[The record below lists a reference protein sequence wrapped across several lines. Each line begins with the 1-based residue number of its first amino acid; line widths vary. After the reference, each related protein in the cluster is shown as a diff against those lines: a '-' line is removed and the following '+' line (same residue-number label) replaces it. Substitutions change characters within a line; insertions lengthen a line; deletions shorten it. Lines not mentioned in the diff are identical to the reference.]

1 MRPDPDSHHNR
12 LIREIADLRCPYC
25 AQAPVL
31 LRTTEEPAR
40 ADSVRWWAGIACRD
54 CRIALG
60 GFGATEEAAID
71 HAVGR
76 WHWAHPEPRDVRDA
90 LAIRPGRP

>member
-25 AQAPVL
+25 SQAPTL
-31 LRTTEEPAR
+31 IRTSEYPEHADPLRWR
-40 ADSVRWWAGIACRD
+40 AAMGCLD
-54 CRIALG
+54 CLISISD
-60 GFGATEEAAID
+60 FGATKQGAID
-71 HAVGR
+71 AVVNH
-76 WHWAHPEPRDVRDA
+76 WHWLYPEPIDVRDA